1 MTGNSQ
7 KVKYVLELISKLTFD
22 WGVQSYINLCKIY
35 LHGVNYGIKKMPKYH
50 KNDFPLCFLCLIF
63 FPPRNVHEKSISN
76 HRVPLWIFGPFYGSA
91 VPTRLCLLVLVWKR
105 QWSAISIQGLGNKNV
120 RTLKYTNAMILELK
134 NSPPSPI
141 C

>member
-35 LHGVNYGIKKMPKYH
+35 LHGVSYGIKKMPKYH

-63 FPPRNVHEKSISN
+63 FLRLEMSTKNPIQITESPP
-76 HRVPLWIFGPFYGSA
+76 PWIFGPFYGSA
-91 VPTRLCLLVLVWKR
+91 VPTRLCLLVLV
-105 QWSAISIQGLGNKNV
+105 
-120 RTLKYTNAMILELK
+120 
-134 NSPPSPI
+134 
-141 C
+141 